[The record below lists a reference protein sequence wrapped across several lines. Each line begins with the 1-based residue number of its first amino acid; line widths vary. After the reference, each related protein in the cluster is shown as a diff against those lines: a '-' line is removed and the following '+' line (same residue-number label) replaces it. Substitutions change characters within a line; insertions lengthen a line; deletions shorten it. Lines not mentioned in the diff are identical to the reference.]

1 MTIKRTELE
10 ILEKA
15 ISLADDR
22 ARRIAHLE
30 VMTLNSPTMCAIKE
44 CAIKEPVLKKSDT
57 KKQREYYEEKIRIE
71 VENCKSEMKYEKGK
85 EILIEEITGLNQQ
98 IDLLCWLYKDDN
110 EV

>member
-1 MTIKRTELE
+1 MIKRTELE

-22 ARRIAHLE
+22 GRRIAHLE
-30 VMTLNSPTMCAIKE
+30 VMTLNSPTM

-71 VENCKSEMKYEKGK
+71 VGNCKSEMKYEKDK
-85 EILIEEITGLNQQ
+85 EILIEEITSLNQQ
-98 IDLLCWLYKDDN
+98 IDLLCWLYKDNN
-110 EV
+110 EVLNDN

>member
-1 MTIKRTELE
+1 MIKRTELE

-22 ARRIAHLE
+22 GRKIAHLE
-30 VMTLNSPTMCAIKE
+30 VMTLYSPTM

-71 VENCKSEMKYEKGK
+71 VDNCKSEVKYEKNK
-85 EILIEEITGLNQQ
+85 EILIEEISGLNQQ
-98 IDLLCWLYKDDN
+98 IGLLRWLYEDIKEQTD
-110 EV
+110 EK

>member
-1 MTIKRTELE
+1 MIKRTELE

-22 ARRIAHLE
+22 GRKIAHLE

-44 CAIKEPVLKKSDT
+44 PALKKSDT

-71 VENCKSEMKYEKGK
+71 VENCKSEIKYEKNK
-85 EILIEEITGLNQQ
+85 EILNEEITGLNQQ
-98 IDLLCWLYKDDN
+98 INLLCWLYEDIKEQTN
-110 EV
+110 EK

>member
-1 MTIKRTELE
+1 MIKRTELE

-22 ARRIAHLE
+22 GRRIAHLE
-30 VMTLNSPTMCAIKE
+30 VMTSNSPTMCAIKV
-44 CAIKEPVLKKSDT
+44 PVFKKSDT

-71 VENCKSEMKYEKGK
+71 VANCKSEMKYEKGK

-98 IDLLCWLYKDDN
+98 IGLLCWLYEDIK
-110 EV
+110 EQTGEK

>member
-1 MTIKRTELE
+1 MTVKRTELE

-22 ARRIAHLE
+22 GRRIAHLE
-30 VMTLNSPTMCAIKE
+30 VMTLNSPTMCAIKKP
-44 CAIKEPVLKKSDT
+44 ILKKGDT

-98 IDLLCWLYKDDN
+98 IDLLRWLYKDN
-110 EV
+110 SEVTND

>member
-1 MTIKRTELE
+1 MIKRTELE

-22 ARRIAHLE
+22 GRRIARLE

-44 CAIKEPVLKKSDT
+44 PFLKKSDT

-71 VENCKSEMKYEKGK
+71 IENCKSEMKYEKGK

-98 IDLLCWLYKDDN
+98 IDLLRWLYEDIKEQTN
-110 EV
+110 EK